1 MTCSGLQ
8 SMGSN
13 PHLLSERLAAYL
25 RRRTNAK
32 GLARSIG
39 CDPRTAE
46 NVLAG
51 HWPNARHWLGI
62 VSAFGQDV
70 TEAVFH
76 PQDAVAR
83 LETEVERLE
92 RELADTRALAAEV
105 AGFAPR
111 IPRSVAAR
119 KDAAR

>member
-1 MTCSGLQ
+1 MER
-8 SMGSN
+8 N

-32 GLARSIG
+32 GLARQIG

-46 NVLAG
+46 NLLAG
-51 HWPNARHWLGI
+51 HWPCARHWLGI
-62 VSAFGQDV
+62 VSAFGRDV

-83 LETEVERLE
+83 LTTEVERLE
-92 RELADTRALAAEV
+92 RELADTRALAAEAKSYTPRNPSVV
-105 AGFAPR
+105 A
-111 IPRSVAAR
+111 SHR
-119 KDAAR
+119 KGAVH